1 MSLRLLT
8 LTPVGNAMGK
18 TMQGV
23 EELAVVDTANVGEQ
37 TLRDAFD
44 ALRRR
49 CPDLTPEQA
58 MAQLLEQR
66 SILVPDPDGD
76 VHLGHGGCIVV
87 MSAGGVTAP
96 KDMQVTIINEGR
108 FFEEGRFLVDERHVV
123 ESPEL
128 APTAEMMKS
137 LERIAR
143 PPAEPAFPSRALE
156 LAGDVDRPNR
166 KQRRKAQKAARRE
179 QRRRR

>member
-1 MSLRLLT
+1 MSLRVLT

-18 TMQGV
+18 SMQGV
-23 EELAVVDTANVGEQ
+23 EELAVVDTANVGKQ
-37 TLRDAFD
+37 ALRDAFD
-44 ALRRR
+44 ALRRL

-66 SILVPDPDGD
+66 SILFPDPDGD
-76 VHLGHGGCIVV
+76 VRLGHGGCIVV
-87 MSAGGVTAP
+87 LSADGLHAAP
-96 KDMQVTIINEGR
+96 EEMEAVIKAGR
-108 FFEEGRFLVDERHVV
+108 LLVDERHVV
-123 ESPEL
+123 ESPDL
-128 APTAEMMKS
+128 APTAEVMKS

-143 PPAEPAFPSRALE
+143 PPAEPAFPWRALE

-166 KQRRKAQKAARRE
+166 KQRRKAKKAARRE